1 MFLLQNVKG
10 DLLHNMD
17 ILGKIIKNF
26 LSTVVTYQ
34 RWICSIISTFEIV
47 WMPLM
52 ALPPHLP
59 RNNVVISK
67 QFSGQGAQNTTLLG
81 GEEGRETVSVV
92 LC

>member
-34 RWICSIISTFEIV
+34 IWICSIISTFAIF

>member
-59 RNNVVISK
+59 QNNVVISK